1 MTTPPQFVDSIRH
14 QPWIPATCS
23 FCAKVGV
30 TTPMQIFP
38 DDPPKGEDVHWTL
51 RCPIHVKNDHVI
63 LVALNARSV
72 TKQEIEPAVEST

>member
-1 MTTPPQFVDSIRH
+1 
-14 QPWIPATCS
+14 
-23 FCAKVGV
+23 
-30 TTPMQIFP
+30 MQIFP
-38 DDPPKGEDVHWTL
+38 DDPPKGKDVHWTL